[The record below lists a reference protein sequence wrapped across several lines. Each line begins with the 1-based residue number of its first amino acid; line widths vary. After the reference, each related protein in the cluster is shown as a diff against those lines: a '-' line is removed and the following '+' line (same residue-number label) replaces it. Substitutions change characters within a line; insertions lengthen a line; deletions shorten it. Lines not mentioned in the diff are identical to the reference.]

1 MGAPPAHPIIKKTMK
16 KTIISV
22 LIIIVIIGGY
32 FYLNS
37 NIQKEAP
44 LKISPQETVD
54 KMEGFNETVT
64 LESISGVVTEEGLI
78 SEIET
83 LEDEEYEIDAMISEL
98 EELSF

>member
-16 KTIISV
+16 KTIILV